1 MAFVASA
8 AAAAVRRAA
17 PGALFRVSPAVP
29 VLVAPPARTGRGLCA
44 GGGLLAA
51 PGHGL
56 AGGGVGRG
64 RGRVGG
70 GGGGR
75 RHLGG
80 VGGGGGGGLATG
92 GGGGGGGVATG
103 GGVGGLV
110 MAARANS
117 AGARGAAAA
126 GTKKTPGGGARK
138 VAAAKK
144 LTTKAAKG
152 AAASSAA
159 PRKKAKPAAAAAAAA
174 ARAAATTAA
183 PRRALVIV
191 ESPAKARTIQRIL
204 GAAAGGG
211 GGRAGGTDATP
222 HYVVESCVG
231 HVRDLPSSAKQIP
244 AAVKAEPWARLGVDV
259 ENGFRPLY
267 VLMPKKSKI
276 ISALRAQLAD
286 CDELVLATD
295 EDREGEAI
303 AWHLVQLLRPD
314 KAGVPV
320 QRAVF
325 HEITPAAVTAAF
337 ASMRSIDEHL
347 VNAQETRR
355 VLDRLAG
362 YTMSPLLWQKISRG
376 LSAGRVQSV
385 AMSRIVA
392 REHRRLAF
400 VRADYAGARASV
412 SAGGGTFD
420 VVLVGLAGR
429 RLATGKDFDPDT
441 GKLWAA
447 SADPGGSADADGEP
461 RLDDGEAVDVDAEDA
476 SGGDADDDAVA
487 DAARGGKKATAA
499 SSAKPVLQLTKTD
512 ARAVVKELAAADGW
526 VVDDVARKRARRR
539 PPVPFITST
548 LQQEASRRLGF
559 PAAKTMRVA
568 QGLYE
573 RGLITYMRTDNP
585 TLSEQAVAATR
596 TAITE
601 RYGDDALGA
610 GRAGAKPKSAQE
622 AHEAIRPAGEVFAFP
637 ADAGLEGD
645 DARLYALVFRRTLAS
660 QMADAAVDTTT
671 ITVRSPPL
679 PPALQKQLQSA
690 SKGGSADAA
699 TATAANSDACGVFR
713 ASGTIVVSPGFLSVY
728 SDTFGAP
735 AVDTEEDSE
744 GSDAGLPSAAVSP
757 SAMSARPGTS
767 TAAAQELP
775 DVVPGEPVAVTSL
788 DIVEHTTTPPAR
800 YTDASLVK
808 ELEALGVGRP
818 STYASI
824 VETLVLRGYVSRG
837 TRETAGRLP
846 PQALA
851 PRLTAFV
858 VDQLLRRYFP
868 SFVDAAFTAE
878 MERSL
883 DAIAAGAADR
893 QEYLS
898 SYYLGA
904 EGLAASVARME
915 KEIDTAWARRLVLPT
930 AGSGAPAGRGTQ
942 AGAETK
948 RQKGGDGGGLAAGA
962 EVFVGPYGPYIELPR
977 DVMDAAA
984 GGVSDGSR
992 EVIKASLPA
1001 ATLADDLSADRL
1013 EQIVARA
1020 LDPVIGTDP
1029 ASGLPVLVRTGRY
1042 GPYVQLGRDE
1052 DWVPEEKPKRKS
1064 TKKAA
1069 AAAAETDAAAAKA
1082 APAAD
1087 ASGSSSPALSADGKR
1102 IGKPKRAS
1110 LLSGMDVGDVT
1121 LPTALRILS
1130 LPRLLGT
1137 HPTLGGE
1144 VKAGMGRFG
1153 PYIVHEGVFVSLKPS
1168 ATAPVTA
1175 GGSAGDTGGAADKED
1190 APSAAAAAADGPTP
1204 DATAADDGGPAAAGD
1219 PDQWRQVLTV
1229 GLDEA
1234 VALLDRPRSPR
1245 RAYAADKAK
1254 RVKASA

>member
-1 MAFVASA
+1 MS
-8 AAAAVRRAA
+8 
-17 PGALFRVSPAVP
+17 S
-29 VLVAPPARTGRGLCA
+29 
-44 GGGLLAA
+44 
-51 PGHGL
+51 
-56 AGGGVGRG
+56 
-64 RGRVGG
+64 
-70 GGGGR
+70 
-75 RHLGG
+75 
-80 VGGGGGGGLATG
+80 
-92 GGGGGGGVATG
+92 
-103 GGVGGLV
+103 
-110 MAARANS
+110 
-117 AGARGAAAA
+117 AAAA
-126 GTKKTPGGGARK
+126 GTT
-138 VAAAKK
+138 
-144 LTTKAAKG
+144 
-152 AAASSAA
+152 
-159 PRKKAKPAAAAAAAA
+159 
-174 ARAAATTAA
+174 AT

-204 GAAAGGG
+204 GAAGGG
-211 GGRAGGTDATP
+211 PDGSGGAMPRYIVD
-222 HYVVESCVG
+222 SCVG

-303 AWHLVQLLRPD
+303 AWHLVQVLRPD
-314 KAGVPV
+314 KTGVPV

-325 HEITPAAVTAAF
+325 HEITPAAITAAF

-400 VRADYAGARASV
+400 VRAHYAGARASV
-412 SAGGGTFD
+412 TAGGGAFE

-447 SADPGGSADADGEP
+447 SAGTGSGADVEDVRRLINGGVAD
-461 RLDDGEAVDVDAEDA
+461 VDVDGG
-476 SGGDADDDAVA
+476 SGGDVEADVMAGA
-487 DAARGGKKATAA
+487 TGGRGKATAA
-499 SSAKPVLQLTKTD
+499 SSAKPVLQLTETTAGEVTK
-512 ARAVVKELAAADGW
+512 ALADADGW
-526 VVDDVARKRARRR
+526 VVEDVTRKGARRR
-539 PPVPFITST
+539 PPPPFITST

-596 TAITE
+596 TAITQ
-601 RYGDDALGA
+601 RYGEGSLGA
-610 GRAGAKPKSAQE
+610 GRAGAKPRSAQE

-637 ADAGLEGD
+637 VDTGLEGD
-645 DARLYALVFRRTLAS
+645 DARLYTLIFRRTLAS

-671 ITVRSPPL
+671 IIVRSPPL
-679 PPALQKQLQSA
+679 PPAMLKQLQSA
-690 SKGGSADAA
+690 GRGSSAAEAAAMVPDA
-699 TATAANSDACGVFR
+699 DACGIFR
-713 ASGTIVVSPGFLSVY
+713 ASGTIVVSPGFLSVNKD
-728 SDTFGAP
+728 SFGAP
-735 AVDTEEDSE
+735 AADATEEDSE
-744 GSDAGLPSAAVSP
+744 GSDSGLSSTDVSS
-757 SAMSARPGTS
+757 SAMSARPGTP
-767 TAAAQELP
+767 TAAAQVLP

-788 DIVEHTTTPPAR
+788 NVEKHTTTPPAR

-898 SYYLGA
+898 SYYLGS

-930 AGSGAPAGRGTQ
+930 AGSNASLDGRTQ
-942 AGAETK
+942 ASPGAETK
-948 RQKGGDGGGLAAGA
+948 SGDGGGLAAGA

-977 DVMDAAA
+977 DVIDAGAGAA
-984 GGVSDGSR
+984 TDGPR

-1001 ATLADDLSADRL
+1001 ATLADDLSVDRL
-1013 EQIVARA
+1013 EQILSRA

-1029 ASGLPVLVRTGRY
+1029 ESGLPVLVRTGRY

-1064 TKKAA
+1064 PKQVAA
-1069 AAAAETDAAAAKA
+1069 ARAVDADARTTNDAAAASSTSP
-1082 APAAD
+1082 PAVT
-1087 ASGSSSPALSADGKR
+1087 ADGKR

-1110 LLSGMDVGDVT
+1110 LLPGMDVGDVT
-1121 LPTALRILS
+1121 LQTALRILS

-1153 PYIVHEGVFVSLKPS
+1153 PYIVHDGVFVSLKG
-1168 ATAPVTA
+1168 ATATAAASANDTA
-1175 GGSAGDTGGAADKED
+1175 GGDGAAED
-1190 APSAAAAAADGPTP
+1190 APSATAAAVTEATL
-1204 DATAADDGGPAAAGD
+1204 DAPAADDGGPAAGGE

-1245 RAYAADKAK
+1245 RAYAGVKAK
-1254 RVKASA
+1254 GFKASA

>member
-1 MAFVASA
+1 MAFVATA

-17 PGALFRVSPAVP
+17 PTALFRVSPSVP
-29 VLVAPPARTGRGLCA
+29 VLVAPPARTGRGVVA
-44 GGGLLAA
+44 RAGGLLSA
-51 PGHGL
+51 PGHCVV
-56 AGGGVGRG
+56 GGGVGRWAG
-64 RGRVGG
+64 GDGGGDRARRCLGGSSSCNGGGAPLAVGG
-70 GGGGR
+70 A
-75 RHLGG
+75 
-80 VGGGGGGGLATG
+80 GGLA
-92 GGGGGGGVATG
+92 
-103 GGVGGLV
+103 
-110 MAARANS
+110 MAARAATP
-117 AGARGAAAA
+117 AGAGGTAAA
-126 GTKKTPGGGARK
+126 GAKNKKAGGGAK
-138 VAAAKK
+138 KAAAGAGKKATAAKK
-144 LTTKAAKG
+144 PVAKAAKG
-152 AAASSAA
+152 AAASPAA
-159 PRKKAKPAAAAAAAA
+159 ARKKAKPAAVAAASAS
-174 ARAAATTAA
+174 TT

-204 GAAAGGG
+204 GAAVGESGGG
-211 GGRAGGTDATP
+211 SNTTP
-222 HYVVESCVG
+222 RYIVESCVG

-412 SAGGGTFD
+412 TAGGGAFE
-420 VVLVGLAGR
+420 VVLVGLVGR
-429 RLATGKDFDPDT
+429 RLASGKDFDPDT
-441 GKLWAA
+441 GKLWAV
-447 SADPGGSADADGEP
+447 SAGAGSGADTDDEQ
-461 RLDDGEAVDVDAEDA
+461 RLSDSGAVDVDAEDVSDGNGDGDLA
-476 SGGDADDDAVA
+476 VGAAGG
-487 DAARGGKKATAA
+487 RKRAA
-499 SSAKPVLQLTKTD
+499 SSAKPVLQLTKT
-512 ARAVVKELAAADGW
+512 AGRSVVKALADADGW
-526 VVDDVARKRARRR
+526 VVDDVTRKGARRR
-539 PPVPFITST
+539 PPPPFITST

-596 TAITE
+596 AAITS
-601 RYGDDALGA
+601 RYGEDALGA

-622 AHEAIRPAGEVFAFP
+622 AHEAIRPAGEVFALP

-679 PPALQKQLQSA
+679 PPALRKQLQSA
-690 SKGGSADAA
+690 GKGGSAAEAGIVAA
-699 TATAANSDACGVFR
+699 DVDACGVFR

-728 SDTFGAP
+728 NDTFGAP
-735 AVDTEEDSE
+735 AADAAEVDASDS
-744 GSDAGLPSAAVSP
+744 GLPSAPVSS

-767 TAAAQELP
+767 TTAAQVLP
-775 DVVPGEPVAVTSL
+775 DVVPGEPVAVSAL
-788 DIVEHTTTPPAR
+788 DLVEHTTTPPAR

-898 SYYLGA
+898 SYYLGSD
-904 EGLAASVARME
+904 GLAASVARME

-930 AGSGAPAGRGTQ
+930 AGSGAPAGRGTR
-942 AGAETK
+942 AGAGAK
-948 RQKGGDGGGLAAGA
+948 RKKGDGGGLAAGA

-977 DVMDAAA
+977 DVIDAGA
-984 GGVSDGSR
+984 GGAADGTR

-1013 EQIVARA
+1013 EQILSRA

-1029 ASGLPVLVRTGRY
+1029 TSGLPVLVRTGRY

-1052 DWVPEEKPKRKS
+1052 DWVPEEKPKRKP

-1069 AAAAETDAAAAKA
+1069 AAAAEAEAAAAA
-1082 APAAD
+1082 AAASA
-1087 ASGSSSPALSADGKR
+1087 ASGSSPALTADGKR

-1110 LLSGMDVGDVT
+1110 LLAGMDVGDVT

-1153 PYIVHEGVFVSLKPS
+1153 PYVVHEGVFVSLKGAAAAPS
-1168 ATAPVTA
+1168 TATA
-1175 GGSAGDTGGAADKED
+1175 GAADGTPDGEGGVKD
-1190 APSAAAAAADGPTP
+1190 APSATTAAAAGATP
-1204 DATAADDGGPAAAGD
+1204 DATAADDGGPAAGD
-1219 PDQWRQVLTV
+1219 PDQWRQVLNV

-1234 VALLDRPRSPR
+1234 VALLGRPRPPR
-1245 RAYAADKAK
+1245 RAYAGDKAK
-1254 RVKASA
+1254 RVKASV